1 MEKVSR
7 EVRRNVS
14 DEYLSSSS
22 RGDPRIQLRRT
33 REEENQR
40 VEEYRQSVVKITFAN
55 DPEWAIEGLRRA
67 KESFK
72 A

>member
-1 MEKVSR
+1 M
-7 EVRRNVS
+7 RRNVS
-14 DEYLSSSS
+14 DEYLRS
-22 RGDPRIQLRRT
+22 RDPRMKS

>member
-7 EVRRNVS
+7 EARRNVS
-14 DEYLSSSS
+14 DEYLSSS
-22 RGDPRIQLRRT
+22 RDPRIQLRKS
-33 REEENQR
+33 REEENGR
-40 VEEYRQSVVKITFAN
+40 LEEYRQSVVKITFAN